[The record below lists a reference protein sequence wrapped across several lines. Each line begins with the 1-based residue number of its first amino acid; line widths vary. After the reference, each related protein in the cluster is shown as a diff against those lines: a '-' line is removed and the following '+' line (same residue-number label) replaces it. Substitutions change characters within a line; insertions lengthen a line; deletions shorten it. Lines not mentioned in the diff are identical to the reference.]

1 MASTDLT
8 EPTMDAH
15 AVSAM
20 PAQPPLPPTVRYAVA
35 IVEPDPRLRMMLAT
49 RIPAAQQFDSI
60 EGLARSVPGGRPTV
74 GVFGPSMVNPFG
86 FEQVHR
92 MVTVYPEVGPV
103 FAAHALSTEL
113 LQHAL
118 RAGAR
123 DAVQMDTTGEAVAA
137 AVARVGEVLAIQP
150 RVAAVAAPVSGPAK
164 GAMVRT
170 APGRLIAVF
179 STKGGVGKSTVATNV
194 ATAMARKIDDPV
206 SLMDADLQFG
216 DISVML
222 GIPPDHTVLD
232 AAASIQYADPELMRN
247 LVTRLDTSLL
257 VLPGPSESSLAAAIP
272 PEDMTAICAALQGI
286 SGFVVVDVPTSFDD
300 TSLAVLEA
308 ADDVLLVA
316 SMDIPSVKNLKI
328 GMQALDL
335 MAIAGPKLK
344 LVLNRANAQVKLDVR
359 EVEHV
364 LWLRAAFPV
373 PYDIAVPLSIN
384 AGVPVVIHE
393 PRSAASRAFEHI
405 ADSLHGSALTTGKGR
420 RDAKKAEK
428 AEKARAKKANKAK
441 K

>member
-1 MASTDLT
+1 
-8 EPTMDAH
+8 MDAQ
-15 AVSAM
+15 AVGAV
-20 PAQPPLPPTVRYAVA
+20 PAGQPVAPGVPDIRYAVA
-35 IVEPDPRLRMMLAT
+35 IVEPDPRLRMLIASRLPT
-49 RIPAAQQFDSI
+49 AQQFESV
-60 EGLARSVPGGRPTV
+60 EALTQLARTGRPTV
-74 GVFGPSMVNPFG
+74 GVFGPSMVNAFG

-92 MVTVYPEVGPV
+92 LVTVYPDLGPV
-103 FAAHALSTEL
+103 FAAHTLSTEL

-123 DAVQMDTTGEAVAA
+123 DAVQIDATGDAVAQ
-137 AVARVGEVLAIQP
+137 AVARVGEVLSTPQRQNHAP
-150 RVAAVAAPVSGPAK
+150 APVGGVSAL
-164 GAMVRT
+164 ART
-170 APGRLIAVF
+170 APGRLVVVF

-194 ATAMARKIDDPV
+194 ATAMARKVDDAV

-232 AAASIQYADPELMRN
+232 AAASIQYSDPELMRN
-247 LVTRLDTSLL
+247 LVTRLDSGLL
-257 VLPGPSESSLAAAIP
+257 VLPAPSEPTMAAAVP
-272 PEDMTAICAALQGI
+272 PEDMTAVCEGLQSI

-300 TSLAVLEA
+300 TTLALLEA
-308 ADDVLLVA
+308 ADEVLLVA

-335 MAIAGPKLK
+335 VAIAGPKLK
-344 LVLNRANAQVKLDVR
+344 LVLNRANAQVKLDIR

-364 LWLRAAFPV
+364 LGLRAAFPV
-373 PYDIAVPLSIN
+373 PYDLAVPLSIN
-384 AGVPVVIHE
+384 AGVPVVMHD

-405 ADSLHGSALTTGKGR
+405 ADAVLGPAVETGKR
-420 RDAKKAEK
+420 RKGLGK
-428 AEKARAKKANKAK
+428 KAK